1 MLSLPF
7 YLVLNNPLTP
17 SRSTLSFVVRHGTSN
32 LYLHHGFVVA
42 LLSDLFGIQA
52 RTVDAGR
59 HSYARQLFGIGSMKK
74 FEEVL
79 EQSNPGF
86 GIISPGVVQVDLL
99 WYNETREN
107 EFILDAVAFI
117 AQHGW
122 QFLPQYQFTKS
133 TGEWSHINNLAF
145 GARKA
150 LADVRFDGGTMA
162 WPDMGAMERTA
173 FILDDAILKA
183 KEALK

>member
-1 MLSLPF
+1 MPN
-7 YLVLNNPLTP
+7 LVLTNPSTP
-17 SRSTLSFVVRHGTSN
+17 SRSTLSFVIRHGSSN

-52 RTVDAGR
+52 RTVDAGK
-59 HSYARQLFGIGSMKK
+59 HSYARRLFGVDSANKK
-74 FEEVL
+74 FEAVL
-79 EQSNPGF
+79 ERCDPGF
-86 GIISPGVVQVDLL
+86 NIISPGFVQIDLL
-99 WYNETREN
+99 WYNEKNEN
-107 EFILDAVAFI
+107 EFILDAVVFI

-122 QFLPQYQFTKS
+122 HFLPQYQFTKE